1 MRSNILNYIN
11 KLQSYKTAIKN
22 LHWSSKRMSEHKLLD
37 DIADSVAENQD
48 EIAEIAQGIYGKIKN
63 NELKPRRYKIIDSRK
78 MIEDLTKDTKEFHS
92 TINGKE
98 LIGLRSVVESFIGE
112 LNKFKYLMVMCV
124 KEDFKRNYKEKQL
137 NENNYKS
144 RYHKMMAAKHAAG
157 LDSETA
163 RNEMSNYFAKQQAIR
178 DINKHRSVSTMDDHE
193 REFNNQINGDTFDVD
208 FRDLDLYGESKIRI
222 SENEL
227 RSVIREA
234 IDNTLKKKVNEVRY
248 IDTNNRYKKNL
259 MDVYYKQEPIKN
271 GESIRVFHGCN
282 LETAIN
288 ACINGLSGQV
298 RVPRK
303 YSYENCMN
311 PKGLFVTTDFNVAKD
326 FAYDVNTMVI
336 IEFTANSNDLDTPV
350 WNDSY
355 SYFGQGSNP
364 KPFSNREEREKQ
376 KQAYKDAAKNSEY
389 SYVRDSDNPA
399 MAERIFSNNEHQ
411 ALFVGNL
418 NPNQIKR
425 FWVNKNGDRTYIP
438 LSRKDFYL
446 KFGNSEVK
454 YNDYSK
460 TYSKIYKE
468 KAFLPNEDF
477 TSIEDMVRR
486 DLENHFQRIPSA
498 RKRINAE
505 ERIKEDTI
513 DYENALK
520 DALETKNYD
529 ILYDFESFLYPK
541 QMKQLFGDEIYNE
554 LYGHHLM

>member
-1 MRSNILNYIN
+1 
-11 KLQSYKTAIKN
+11 
-22 LHWSSKRMSEHKLLD
+22 
-37 DIADSVAENQD
+37 
-48 EIAEIAQGIYGKIKN
+48 
-63 NELKPRRYKIIDSRK
+63 
-78 MIEDLTKDTKEFHS
+78 
-92 TINGKE
+92 
-98 LIGLRSVVESFIGE
+98 
-112 LNKFKYLMVMCV
+112 
-124 KEDFKRNYKEKQL
+124 
-137 NENNYKS
+137 
-144 RYHKMMAAKHAAG
+144 
-157 LDSETA
+157 
-163 RNEMSNYFAKQQAIR
+163 
-178 DINKHRSVSTMDDHE
+178 
-193 REFNNQINGDTFDVD
+193 
-208 FRDLDLYGESKIRI
+208 
-222 SENEL
+222 
-227 RSVIREA
+227 
-234 IDNTLKKKVNEVRY
+234 
-248 IDTNNRYKKNL
+248 

-350 WNDSY
+350 WNGSY

>member
-78 MIEDLTKDTKEFHS
+78 MIDDLTKDTKEFHS

-124 KEDFKRNYKEKQL
+124 KEDFKRNYKENQL

-144 RYHKMMAAKHAAG
+144 RYHKMMAAKHASG

-234 IDNTLKKKVNEVRY
+234 IDNVFNVNSLNESSPSYEKKKIINLIYKNTQKITSRMYSDEFWQGVNFACEA
-248 IDTNNRYKKNL
+248 IENTIAN
-259 MDVYYKQEPIKN
+259 N
-271 GESIRVFHGCN
+271 GELNVWVENGGYWKQLGEFPNYKEYKIR
-282 LETAIN
+282 IN
-288 ACINGLSGQV
+288 MNSGIEINGS
-298 RVPRK
+298 
-303 YSYENCMN
+303 
-311 PKGLFVTTDFNVAKD
+311 
-326 FAYDVNTMVI
+326 
-336 IEFTANSNDLDTPV
+336 
-350 WNDSY
+350 
-355 SYFGQGSNP
+355 
-364 KPFSNREEREKQ
+364 
-376 KQAYKDAAKNSEY
+376 
-389 SYVRDSDNPA
+389 
-399 MAERIFSNNEHQ
+399 
-411 ALFVGNL
+411 
-418 NPNQIKR
+418 IKCHSA
-425 FWVNKNGDRTYIP
+425 GT
-438 LSRKDFYL
+438 
-446 KFGNSEVK
+446 
-454 YNDYSK
+454 
-460 TYSKIYKE
+460 
-468 KAFLPNEDF
+468 
-477 TSIEDMVRR
+477 IEDT
-486 DLENHFQRIPSA
+486 F
-498 RKRINAE
+498 K
-505 ERIKEDTI
+505 
-513 DYENALK
+513 Y
-520 DALETKNYD
+520 YD
-529 ILYDFESFLYPK
+529 ITITLW
-541 QMKQLFGDEIYNE
+541 
-554 LYGHHLM
+554 